1 MNLLSAVPF
10 CRSRSFVGITSH
22 LLLPGDCDQDEDVA
36 QEAGEV
42 GGGVDE
48 DGDQH
53 LGHGGAGHLAL
64 LVHGVLRVIVQGVVL
79 VVVL

>member
-1 MNLLSAVPF
+1 MNLLSAVQL
-10 CRSRSFVGITSH
+10 CRSRSFVDITSH
-22 LLLPGDCDQDEDVA
+22 LLLPGDGDQDEDVA

-48 DGDQH
+48 DGHQH

-79 VVVL
+79 VIVL